1 MSESPR
7 PTAVPM
13 LVKLARQAVIAVVLF
28 AASGCSGDD
37 DVAESLA
44 PSTGART
51 ATRTMVFD
59 AEKDSEGCVTM
70 NDLNSDA
77 AYYFVWSP
85 SDGSAPAYLN
95 DPHCN
100 DVLYSTAGRTISI
113 EIPPSVPVGDYKAC
127 VSRLYCQEVRV
138 G

>member
-1 MSESPR
+1 MVAL
-7 PTAVPM
+7 TA
-13 LVKLARQAVIAVVLF
+13 
-28 AASGCSGDD
+28 CSGDEASTGD
-37 DVAESLA
+37 EDVTVAESLA
-44 PSTGART
+44 PNTGALT

-59 AEKDSEGCVTM
+59 AKKDSEGCVTM

-138 G
+138 R